1 MKKTKLLAF
10 AFLATMFASCSND
23 NVPVDENKDT
33 PIAIASAGVDAYLE
47 KVISYSALPNRFS
60 ISSGAVSPR
69 PTRRSRSTSIEGA
82 CTKMNSAREP

>member
-33 PIAIASAGVDAYLE
+33 PLTIASAGVNELSTRVITEGQLIGSKDEPIAMSVWVVGSAE
-47 KVISYSALPNRFS
+47 K
-60 ISSGAVSPR
+60 
-69 PTRRSRSTSIEGA
+69 
-82 CTKMNSAREP
+82 